1 MHTQVI
7 IGSPDL
13 KANHNITQ
21 VVQLVADQE
30 KYPKLIRLMGKEMDG
45 RRILIFAETKRG
57 CDDVSV
63 EGIYSVYFSMVF
75 CCIIAGRQGVG
86 HSVLGDQAHL

>member
-1 MHTQVI
+1 MTCAQVI

-21 VVQLVADQE
+21 IVQLVADQE
-30 KYPKLIRLMGKEMDG
+30 KYSKLIRLMGKEMDG

-63 EGIYSVYFSMVF
+63 MWLWVELVACGGDGWQADPEI
-75 CCIIAGRQGVG
+75 CR
-86 HSVLGDQAHL
+86 DQAWPR